1 VTGSE
6 VLVSLSFVSRPNRLK
21 LLRCVVRDAAA
32 MVGLNTE
39 EVEAVA
45 LAVNEACMNIIQ
57 HGYAMNPDG
66 RIDVEIV
73 SEGGALV
80 IRLRDYARPV
90 DTSTVRSRALDDV
103 RPGGLGVHLIA
114 CLMDESGYLDAP
126 MDVGN
131 LFQMKKFT
139 ST

>member
-1 VTGSE
+1 
-6 VLVSLSFVSRPNRLK
+6 
-21 LLRCVVRDAAA
+21 
-32 MVGLNTE
+32 
-39 EVEAVA
+39 
-45 LAVNEACMNIIQ
+45 
-57 HGYAMNPDG
+57 
-66 RIDVEIV
+66 
-73 SEGGALV
+73 V

>member
-1 VTGSE
+1 